1 MMKKLMAALL
11 AAMMLL
17 TLAVTA
23 ALAEDGILRPGDSGD
38 EVAAIQRKLIELEY
52 MEGEATGEYDEATE
66 AAVRLFQQEHS
77 LLVTG
82 MADEVTRRILE
93 PETEHYS
100 PVSWARYWAETEEG
114 AWETGL

>member
-38 EVAAIQRKLIELEY
+38 EVAKQRVNTTKRP
-52 MEGEATGEYDEATE
+52 
-66 AAVRLFQQEHS
+66 RLRS
-77 LLVTG
+77 ACSSRNTVC
-82 MADEVTRRILE
+82 
-93 PETEHYS
+93 
-100 PVSWARYWAETEEG
+100 W
-114 AWETGL
+114 

>member
-66 AAVRLFQQEHS
+66 AAVR
-77 LLVTG
+77 
-82 MADEVTRRILE
+82 RIIGC
-93 PETEHYS
+93 
-100 PVSWARYWAETEEG
+100 W
-114 AWETGL
+114 